1 MRLTAIGFACL
12 FALTGAACAPTADL
26 DGTSGRLVRT
36 SNITLVQIAEDHVGG
51 ITGETQYGQ
60 KAIEAALPGF
70 TTEGIQNRQRKL
82 HRVGTCSF
90 QQ

>member
-36 SNITLVQIAEDHVGG
+36 SNITLVHFLSE
-51 ITGETQYGQ
+51 
-60 KAIEAALPGF
+60 
-70 TTEGIQNRQRKL
+70 
-82 HRVGTCSF
+82 
-90 QQ
+90 